1 MYRSRSKNSEKNQ
14 KERVQE
20 CTVEIACSRKEMWL
34 NDQLAENRLLFH
46 VILKYVLI

>member
-20 CTVEIACSRKEMWL
+20 CTVEIACGRKKMRL
-34 NDQLAENRLLFH
+34 NDQLAENKLLFH